1 MSSLVRTCKWRVV
14 GNEKLQI
21 NPRRQYWRKVSGLYL
36 RRGSALLQRSFFLIE
51 RRSHIPYNVFF
62 LFTQPDINVSWLQ
75 CSQHFKAMMF
85 TCGIGIFFLT
95 RLQSRLLEAGADGR
109 DEAQAELS
117 RPTSS
122 DDDDDDDDDDNNND
136 DEYADEYAVS
146 FIHCLLYLD
155 TKML

>member
-1 MSSLVRTCKWRVV
+1 
-14 GNEKLQI
+14 
-21 NPRRQYWRKVSGLYL
+21 
-36 RRGSALLQRSFFLIE
+36 
-51 RRSHIPYNVFF
+51 
-62 LFTQPDINVSWLQ
+62 
-75 CSQHFKAMMF
+75 MF

>member
-1 MSSLVRTCKWRVV
+1 
-14 GNEKLQI
+14 
-21 NPRRQYWRKVSGLYL
+21 
-36 RRGSALLQRSFFLIE
+36 
-51 RRSHIPYNVFF
+51 
-62 LFTQPDINVSWLQ
+62 
-75 CSQHFKAMMF
+75 MF
-85 TCGIGIFFLT
+85 TCGIRIFFLT

-122 DDDDDDDDDDNNND
+122 DDDDDDDDDDEDDDDDDDDDDDNNND
-136 DEYADEYAVS
+136 DEYAVS